1 MPERAEVQKKQFFM
15 RKQEKLYRTPKIQKV
30 LQKLSTN
37 FLTIKRNLPNSK
49 RSPDLELKL
58 SSHTTIYQKNFTN
71 LFLKQKVVQKKS
83 DKTMSQVKAENL
95 TKFSAGGT
103 LLFLIVGVIAS
114 IESKIEILF
123 VIVSLSMFA
132 IGVLLGLRAFL
143 QSISRSR
150 FEVITTIDL
159 IKLPQNTSSGI
170 KATLYGSLAI
180 EIIGSVI
187 FASIQSSTNFAFGI
201 LASLFALGNL
211 NMWAIMNG
219 TFKKRPT

>member
-1 MPERAEVQKKQFFM
+1 
-15 RKQEKLYRTPKIQKV
+15 
-30 LQKLSTN
+30 
-37 FLTIKRNLPNSK
+37 
-49 RSPDLELKL
+49 
-58 SSHTTIYQKNFTN
+58 
-71 LFLKQKVVQKKS
+71 
-83 DKTMSQVKAENL
+83 MSQIKDENL

-103 LLFLIVGVIAS
+103 LLFLIVGIIAS

-123 VIVSLSMFA
+123 VIVSLTMFA

-159 IKLPQNTSSGI
+159 IKLPQNTPSGI

-187 FASIQSSTNFAFGI
+187 LASIQSSTNFAFGI

-219 TFKKRPT
+219 AFKKRPA